1 MPKQTRVSFYL
12 PIVLAVLIF
21 LGWLLYTPNGVM
33 GKADAVGYAVCHRIE
48 ERSFLLGE
56 RPMPLC
62 ARCSGMYLGALLAM
76 VYQQPWRKWGG
87 LPSRTVW
94 VVVGIFLVLFGVD
107 GLNSYLH
114 LFPLA
119 PHVYPPANWLR
130 LVTGTGLGL
139 GIGIILMPLLHQSL
153 WVDWVDRPAF
163 SGWRSLAGLL
173 AAAAGLVL
181 AILWKKIWILYP
193 LAILSAITVLLMLGF
208 CYTVLWAHF
217 LKRENQAGRLVEA
230 LPLLAMGFGTA
241 IVQVFAFDVVRF
253 LLTGTW
259 QGFSF

>member
-130 LVTGTGLGL
+130 LVTWSWAGLGTGHYPDAAASPVLRGL
-139 GIGIILMPLLHQSL
+139 
-153 WVDWVDRPAF
+153 VDRPAF
-163 SGWRSLAGLL
+163 SSGDPRRVYWQLCCWGICWYLCCSAGKNLDL
-173 AAAAGLVL
+173 CTVGNSQRNHGPAHAGVFTQSSGAFHVETRRDDRKAFAASGNGF
-181 AILWKKIWILYP
+181 WHCNRP
-193 LAILSAITVLLMLGF
+193 GF
-208 CYTVLWAHF
+208 CV
-217 LKRENQAGRLVEA
+217 
-230 LPLLAMGFGTA
+230 
-241 IVQVFAFDVVRF
+241 
-253 LLTGTW
+253 
-259 QGFSF
+259 